1 MTGHHSGMRV
11 LLFCVPLPH
20 RGDKRVGRASSFH
33 IPQVT
38 HPKMAVKMVNCYRRL
53 GGGCGYFTAIDL
65 PCLAAKSYRNRD
77 SVIR

>member
-1 MTGHHSGMRV
+1 M
-11 LLFCVPLPH
+11 PLPR

-38 HPKMAVKMVNCYRRL
+38 RLKMAVKMVNCYRRL
-53 GGGCGYFTAIDL
+53 GGGCGYFTAIDFL
-65 PCLAAKSYRNRD
+65 CLAAKYYLHRNKD